1 MFGTDS
7 YNKFQARLSDLANKA
22 QADLKSESA
31 KVNIQYNN
39 IKVDEED
46 LDLVEEKKSIFNS
59 PDIKQDEAY
68 AFIEKITDKYKK
80 DLNESKSLMD
90 EEQKELQILSGNEQK
105 AKDYINNKEK
115 LKNIKNQIDSLNPKL
130 QVSSRNLTE
139 LESKDKEI
147 ELDNKNLID
156 LKNNL
161 VDLDNLASKEKEKK
175 NYESSI
181 GFQKIS
187 RRKNK
192 MI

>member
-68 AFIEKITDKYKK
+68 AFIKK
-80 DLNESKSLMD
+80 
-90 EEQKELQILSGNEQK
+90 
-105 AKDYINNKEK
+105 
-115 LKNIKNQIDSLNPKL
+115 
-130 QVSSRNLTE
+130 
-139 LESKDKEI
+139 
-147 ELDNKNLID
+147 
-156 LKNNL
+156 
-161 VDLDNLASKEKEKK
+161 
-175 NYESSI
+175 
-181 GFQKIS
+181 
-187 RRKNK
+187 
-192 MI
+192 

>member
-46 LDLVEEKKSIFNS
+46 LNLVEEKNSIFNS

-156 LKNNL
+156 LK
-161 VDLDNLASKEKEKK
+161 
-175 NYESSI
+175 I
-181 GFQKIS
+181 T
-187 RRKNK
+187 
-192 MI
+192 

>member
-68 AFIEKITDKYKK
+68 AFIGK
-80 DLNESKSLMD
+80 
-90 EEQKELQILSGNEQK
+90 
-105 AKDYINNKEK
+105 
-115 LKNIKNQIDSLNPKL
+115 
-130 QVSSRNLTE
+130 
-139 LESKDKEI
+139 
-147 ELDNKNLID
+147 
-156 LKNNL
+156 
-161 VDLDNLASKEKEKK
+161 
-175 NYESSI
+175 
-181 GFQKIS
+181 
-187 RRKNK
+187 
-192 MI
+192 